1 MTLVPPI
8 PGSRCRASSLG
19 LSWARRPIVCETLRP
34 RPTSRAADLGECLP
48 VATVAVMSWPFR
60 TLHASPLHTS
70 ATWNDEAVD
79 FEAVREA
86 ASSAGQ
92 TFSRHVKDLCPGT

>member
-1 MTLVPPI
+1 
-8 PGSRCRASSLG
+8 
-19 LSWARRPIVCETLRP
+19 
-34 RPTSRAADLGECLP
+34 
-48 VATVAVMSWPFR
+48 MSWPFR